1 MPTEVQGRSP
11 LLDYGRRM
19 LMPGFDLCTRRRVR
33 LSKYWKRG
41 PRRFLDAGSG
51 NGWFSYLAYRSGAVV
66 TAVSALRGEVEK
78 AQLFYNAR
86 LAAPRER
93 LDFKT
98 LNLYQVEQL
107 DESFDEIICYETLE
121 HVKDDERVCRAF
133 YKLLKPGGVL
143 HLCCPYAEHPRW
155 KAEVLDTAEA
165 GGHVRAGYT
174 IESYRSLLEPIGFEI
189 TDVEGVGG
197 PLLSR
202 AEAMLSSARSRF
214 GDALSLPLAVLLFPV
229 VWADKPESNCP
240 FSLYVRVVKP
250 LGEGNGHRPGPAGNA
265 E

>member
-1 MPTEVQGRSP
+1 MPAETQARSP

-66 TAVSALRGEVEK
+66 TAVSALSGEIEK

-86 LAAPRER
+86 LAAPRDR

-107 DESFDEIICYETLE
+107 DDRFDEIICYETLE

-174 IESYRSLLEPIGFEI
+174 IESYRSLLEPIGFRI

-197 PLLSR
+197 PLLSK
-202 AEAMLSSARSRF
+202 AELMLSSVRGKL
-214 GDALSLPLAVLLFPV
+214 GDILPLPLAFLLFPV
-229 VWADKPESNCP
+229 VWAGKPDSECP
-240 FSLYVRVVKP
+240 FSLYVRALKP
-250 LGEGNGHRPGPAGNA
+250 ESSNGDGQ
-265 E
+265 